1 MQSFK
6 AGRLLG
12 AAFLSKGILSMDIS
26 RYMIPVEQLINCS
39 EQCFAHLSEDGTQKE
54 TLKEHTEQS
63 QKYWL
68 LIAKNKCIDEIMER
82 FEAEYFENL
91 SQNCRDIFEE
101 MTVNIVTMH
110 DLGKVNPAFQ
120 KKKMD
125 NIWYKDMT
133 PDNNI
138 GSKHSIVSS
147 IFYLDYYLDCIKRM
161 IDEEKITKAESEYIK
176 DFAYM
181 YSYIISRHHGGLTE
195 LEKYLDELSGKSND
209 SDNLGKRTYDWYTES
224 GINAVLSYD
233 RYSENVSKLRRT
245 YKEMNKRLT
254 SDRDRKSVILYAW
267 IRLLYSMLVAAD
279 YYATSEYMTGWEQNT
294 FGNIN
299 NIDEIISE
307 YEKGSIPK
315 SIREYEKSS
324 YPIADEAFKC
334 IDRNTDINGMKGINI
349 LRTEMFLDSENV
361 LMNNT
366 DKNIFYLEAPT
377 GSGKSNMAMNL
388 SFKLM
393 KSSQDINKIFYIYP
407 FNTLVEQNMNSLA
420 NVFGNN
426 ESVMSQIAVV
436 NSITPYKDMSDDEL
450 DKNYQRILLDR
461 QFMNYPT
468 VLSTHVMLFNT
479 MFGDRKEDAF
489 GFHQLCNSVIVLDEI
504 QSYDNRIWGKM
515 ITFLKGFAELLNIR
529 IIIMSATLP
538 NLELLTDNTAGAVKL
553 ITDRDKYFRHN
564 MFAKR
569 VEVDYSLLDEDI
581 TIEELAQCIVD
592 NDENASKKVLIE
604 FIKKKSAED
613 FYRLL
618 QDMTD
623 RQILLMTGDSS
634 IQERKDM
641 IDNISSMS
649 DVVLVATQVIEAG
662 VDIDMDIGYKDISRL
677 DSEEQFMGR
686 INRSGKKTGKVYF
699 YNLDKAKNIYRND
712 ARVDTDKTLEN
723 SDIREYLNTKDFF
736 KYYENVILPVLLKSQ
751 EKITDDNIKHFFK
764 EKVGRLNYPYVCEKM
779 KLIED
784 GRKLIS
790 VYFARSIQVGDN
802 VIDGADVW
810 NEYKELIE
818 NPDLSYSERTVRIHD
833 VRSKMNMFIYQF
845 KDDIKSN
852 IEWNEQIGDI
862 YYIEDG
868 QDYFDDNGVLKKD
881 MIVTADELFI

>member
-6 AGRLLG
+6 AGRLFG

-54 TLKEHTEQS
+54 TLKEHTQRS

-82 FEAEYFENL
+82 FEEEYFENL
-91 SQNCRDIFEE
+91 SQDCRNIFEE
-101 MTVNIVTMH
+101 MTINIVTMH

-120 KKKMD
+120 KKKMG

-147 IFYLDYYLDCIKRM
+147 IFYLDYYLDFIKRM
-161 IDEEKITKAESEYIK
+161 IDEEKITKAESENIK

-195 LEKYLDELSGKSND
+195 FEKYLDELSGKSDD

-233 RYSENVSKLRRT
+233 RYSENVFKLRRT

-254 SDRDRKSVILYAW
+254 SDSDRKSVILYAW

-299 NIDEIISE
+299 NIDEIMSE
-307 YEKGSIPK
+307 YEKGLIPK
-315 SIREYEKSS
+315 CIREYEKTS
-324 YPIADEAFKC
+324 YPIAYELFGG

-393 KSSQDINKIFYIYP
+393 KNSQDINKIFYIYP

-436 NSITPYKDMSDDEL
+436 NSITPYKDISDDEL

-479 MFGDRKEDAF
+479 
-489 GFHQLCNSVIVLDEI
+489 
-504 QSYDNRIWGKM
+504 
-515 ITFLKGFAELLNIR
+515 
-529 IIIMSATLP
+529 
-538 NLELLTDNTAGAVKL
+538 
-553 ITDRDKYFRHN
+553 
-564 MFAKR
+564 
-569 VEVDYSLLDEDI
+569 
-581 TIEELAQCIVD
+581 
-592 NDENASKKVLIE
+592 ND
-604 FIKKKSAED
+604 
-613 FYRLL
+613 
-618 QDMTD
+618 T
-623 RQILLMTGDSS
+623 
-634 IQERKDM
+634 
-641 IDNISSMS
+641 
-649 DVVLVATQVIEAG
+649 
-662 VDIDMDIGYKDISRL
+662 
-677 DSEEQFMGR
+677 
-686 INRSGKKTGKVYF
+686 
-699 YNLDKAKNIYRND
+699 
-712 ARVDTDKTLEN
+712 RVDTDKTLES

-751 EKITDDNIKHFFK
+751 KKITDDNIKHFFK
-764 EKVGRLNYPYVCEKM
+764 EKVGKLNYPYVCEKM

-790 VYFARSIQVGDN
+790 VYFARSIQAGDN

-845 KDDIKSN
+845 KEDIKSN

-868 QDYFDDNGVLKKD
+868 EDYFDDNGVLKKE

>member
-1 MQSFK
+1 
-6 AGRLLG
+6 
-12 AAFLSKGILSMDIS
+12 MDIS

-54 TLKEHTEQS
+54 TLKEHTQRS

-68 LIAKNKCIDEIMER
+68 LIAKNKCIDEIMQR

-91 SQNCRDIFEE
+91 SQDCRNIFEE
-101 MTVNIVTMH
+101 MTINIVTMH

-120 KKKMD
+120 KEKMN
-125 NIWYKDMT
+125 NIWNKEMISK
-133 PDNNI
+133 NI

-161 IDEEKITKAESEYIK
+161 IDEEKITKAEAENIK

-195 LEKYLDELSGKSND
+195 LKKYLDELSAKNKERAD
-209 SDNLGKRTYDWYTES
+209 LGKRTYDWYVKS
-224 GINAVLSYD
+224 GISTVLSYD
-233 RYSENVSKLRRT
+233 RYSENVCKLRKT
-245 YKEMNKRLT
+245 YKPMLKGLEFE
-254 SDRDRKSVILYAW
+254 SDRKSVFLYAW

-279 YYATSEYMTGWEQNT
+279 YYATSEYITSWEQNT

-299 NIDEIISE
+299 NIDEIISG

-315 SIREYEKSS
+315 SIREYEKTS

-461 QFMNYPT
+461 QFMNYPI

-515 ITFLKGFAELLNIR
+515 ITFLKGFAELLNIK

-538 NLELLTDNTAGAVKL
+538 NLELLTDNTSGAVKL
-553 ITDRDKYFRHN
+553 IADRDKYFKHN

-581 TIEELAQCIVD
+581 TIEQLAQYIVD
-592 NDENASKKVLIE
+592 NDENAGKKVLVE
-604 FIKKKSAED
+604 FINKDRAEN

-623 RQILLMTGDSS
+623 RRIFLMTRDSG
-634 IQERKDM
+634 IQERKDI

-649 DVVLVATQVIEAG
+649 DVVLVGTQVIEAG
-662 VDIDMDIGYKDISRL
+662 VDIDMDIGYKDISSL

-699 YNLDKAKNIYRND
+699 YNIDKASNIYRND

-723 SDIREYLNTKDFF
+723 DNMRKYLNTKDFF
-736 KYYENVILPVLLKSQ
+736 KYYEDVILPVLIRLQQKQ
-751 EKITDDNIKHFFK
+751 TQNNIKYFFK
-764 EKVGRLNYPYVCEKM
+764 EAVGKLNYPYVCNEMELIGNEK
-779 KLIED
+779 KYF
-784 GRKLIS
+784 S
-790 VYFARSIQVGDN
+790 VFFARSIQAGND
-802 VIDGADVW
+802 VIEGADVW

-845 KDDIKSN
+845 KEDIKSN

-868 QDYFDDNGVLKKD
+868 EDYFDDNGVLKKD

>member
-1 MQSFK
+1 
-6 AGRLLG
+6 
-12 AAFLSKGILSMDIS
+12 
-26 RYMIPVEQLINCS
+26 
-39 EQCFAHLSEDGTQKE
+39 
-54 TLKEHTEQS
+54 
-63 QKYWL
+63 
-68 LIAKNKCIDEIMER
+68 
-82 FEAEYFENL
+82 
-91 SQNCRDIFEE
+91 
-101 MTVNIVTMH
+101 
-110 DLGKVNPAFQ
+110 
-120 KKKMD
+120 
-125 NIWYKDMT
+125 
-133 PDNNI
+133 
-138 GSKHSIVSS
+138 
-147 IFYLDYYLDCIKRM
+147 
-161 IDEEKITKAESEYIK
+161 
-176 DFAYM
+176 
-181 YSYIISRHHGGLTE
+181 
-195 LEKYLDELSGKSND
+195 
-209 SDNLGKRTYDWYTES
+209 
-224 GINAVLSYD
+224 
-233 RYSENVSKLRRT
+233 
-245 YKEMNKRLT
+245 
-254 SDRDRKSVILYAW
+254 
-267 IRLLYSMLVAAD
+267 
-279 YYATSEYMTGWEQNT
+279 
-294 FGNIN
+294 
-299 NIDEIISE
+299 
-307 YEKGSIPK
+307 
-315 SIREYEKSS
+315 
-324 YPIADEAFKC
+324 
-334 IDRNTDINGMKGINI
+334 
-349 LRTEMFLDSENV
+349 
-361 LMNNT
+361 
-366 DKNIFYLEAPT
+366 
-377 GSGKSNMAMNL
+377 
-388 SFKLM
+388 
-393 KSSQDINKIFYIYP
+393 
-407 FNTLVEQNMNSLA
+407 
-420 NVFGNN
+420 
-426 ESVMSQIAVV
+426 
-436 NSITPYKDMSDDEL
+436 
-450 DKNYQRILLDR
+450 
-461 QFMNYPT
+461 
-468 VLSTHVMLFNT
+468 
-479 MFGDRKEDAF
+479 
-489 GFHQLCNSVIVLDEI
+489 
-504 QSYDNRIWGKM
+504 M

>member
-181 YSYIISRHHGGLTE
+181 YSYIISRHHGGLIE

-279 YYATSEYMTGWEQNT
+279 YYATSEYMTG
-294 FGNIN
+294 
-299 NIDEIISE
+299 
-307 YEKGSIPK
+307 P
-315 SIREYEKSS
+315 
-324 YPIADEAFKC
+324 
-334 IDRNTDINGMKGINI
+334 
-349 LRTEMFLDSENV
+349 LDS
-361 LMNNT
+361 L
-366 DKNIFYLEAPT
+366 
-377 GSGKSNMAMNL
+377 
-388 SFKLM
+388 
-393 KSSQDINKIFYIYP
+393 
-407 FNTLVEQNMNSLA
+407 
-420 NVFGNN
+420 
-426 ESVMSQIAVV
+426 
-436 NSITPYKDMSDDEL
+436 
-450 DKNYQRILLDR
+450 RR
-461 QFMNYPT
+461 
-468 VLSTHVMLFNT
+468 
-479 MFGDRKEDAF
+479 
-489 GFHQLCNSVIVLDEI
+489 
-504 QSYDNRIWGKM
+504 
-515 ITFLKGFAELLNIR
+515 
-529 IIIMSATLP
+529 
-538 NLELLTDNTAGAVKL
+538 LEL
-553 ITDRDKYFRHN
+553 N
-564 MFAKR
+564 MIMQH
-569 VEVDYSLLDEDI
+569 L
-581 TIEELAQCIVD
+581 
-592 NDENASKKVLIE
+592 
-604 FIKKKSAED
+604 
-613 FYRLL
+613 
-618 QDMTD
+618 
-623 RQILLMTGDSS
+623 S
-634 IQERKDM
+634 I
-641 IDNISSMS
+641 
-649 DVVLVATQVIEAG
+649 
-662 VDIDMDIGYKDISRL
+662 
-677 DSEEQFMGR
+677 
-686 INRSGKKTGKVYF
+686 
-699 YNLDKAKNIYRND
+699 
-712 ARVDTDKTLEN
+712 
-723 SDIREYLNTKDFF
+723 
-736 KYYENVILPVLLKSQ
+736 
-751 EKITDDNIKHFFK
+751 
-764 EKVGRLNYPYVCEKM
+764 
-779 KLIED
+779 
-784 GRKLIS
+784 
-790 VYFARSIQVGDN
+790 
-802 VIDGADVW
+802 
-810 NEYKELIE
+810 
-818 NPDLSYSERTVRIHD
+818 
-833 VRSKMNMFIYQF
+833 
-845 KDDIKSN
+845 
-852 IEWNEQIGDI
+852 
-862 YYIEDG
+862 
-868 QDYFDDNGVLKKD
+868 
-881 MIVTADELFI
+881 

>member
-82 FEAEYFENL
+82 FEAEYFDNL
-91 SQNCRDIFEE
+91 SQDCRDIFEE

-125 NIWYKDMT
+125 NVWNKNMT

-147 IFYLDYYLDCIKRM
+147 IFFLDYYLDCIKRM
-161 IDEEKITKAESEYIK
+161 IDEEKITKAESENIK

-209 SDNLGKRTYDWYTES
+209 SDNLGKRAYDWYTES

-254 SDRDRKSVILYAW
+254 SDR
-267 IRLLYSMLVAAD
+267 
-279 YYATSEYMTGWEQNT
+279 
-294 FGNIN
+294 
-299 NIDEIISE
+299 
-307 YEKGSIPK
+307 
-315 SIREYEKSS
+315 
-324 YPIADEAFKC
+324 
-334 IDRNTDINGMKGINI
+334 DRNTDINGMKGINI